1 MLKYATIIVP
11 MLLKLGNSTSAVKNA
26 RSQVGV
32 FALTIVAILF
42 FLAALFTW
50 VAKTYSLDIAFLV
63 IGLIMAAFALGLTV
77 KNRLARAAALKA
89 AINRDSE
96 LKGVLAAKA
105 DPLSEYIPDDV
116 LTHPVA
122 QKILAQIEDR
132 PFLSALMAVILGII
146 LSSQFLDTS
155 EQNK

>member
-11 MLLKLGNSTSAVKNA
+11 MLLKLGNSTSAAKNA

-77 KNRLARAAALKA
+77 KNRLARAAALRA
-89 AINRDSE
+89 ATNRDSE

-105 DPLSEYIPDDV
+105 DPLSDYIPDDV